1 MPSVL
6 PVANIRFML
15 IFIFDTLA
23 GYLKK
28 GCIEKVFWHM
38 SHSGHFQINDSS
50 QGHEKSES
58 HLFFGHRCT
67 IIMFMFTWNL
77 YSSEMT
83 DI

>member
-1 MPSVL
+1 MKRFFGISVTFRAL
-6 PVANIRFML
+6 SN
-15 IFIFDTLA
+15 
-23 GYLKK
+23 
-28 GCIEKVFWHM
+28 
-38 SHSGHFQINDSS
+38 NDSS

-67 IIMFMFTWNL
+67 IIMFMLTWNL